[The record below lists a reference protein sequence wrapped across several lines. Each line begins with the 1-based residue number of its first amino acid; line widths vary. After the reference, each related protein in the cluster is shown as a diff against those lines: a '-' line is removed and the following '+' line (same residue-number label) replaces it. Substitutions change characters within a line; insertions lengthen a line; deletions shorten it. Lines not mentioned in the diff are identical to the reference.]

1 MKKTKI
7 IFFGTPGF
15 AIESLKV
22 INNNFD
28 VLCVVT
34 SPDKKS
40 GRGLKINES
49 EVKKFSS
56 QNKIPIKQP
65 YDLTNNDFIDEISS
79 LCADIFIVVAYR
91 KLPEEVFSI
100 PELGT
105 INLHASLLPDYRGAA
120 PINWALI
127 NNEKITGVTTFFIN
141 ERIDHGDI
149 ILKEEVMISD
159 DDDFGSLYDKLSII
173 GSDVL
178 LKTIEIVVSGKLVIH
193 KQVETKN
200 LNIAPKLNSINTKIN
215 WNDSTD
221 KILGMIRGLSP
232 IPGSWTMLKN
242 GDIEI
247 RLKILKASL
256 ISNDDVEELNIGKVL
271 IIDEEI
277 LIKAKNGTINCTKIQ
292 LENKKEM
299 PVKDLLNGF
308 KFHENS
314 RVY

>member
-15 AIESLKV
+15 AVESLKI
-22 INNNFD
+22 INKNFD

-40 GRGLKINES
+40 GRGLKINQS

-56 QNKIPIKQP
+56 QNNIPIKQP

-105 INLHASLLPDYRGAA
+105 INLHASLLPNYRGAA

-173 GSDVL
+173 GSEVL
-178 LKTIEIVVSGKLVIH
+178 LKTIKIVVGGKLVIH

-200 LNIAPKLNSINTKIN
+200 LNVAPKLNSISTRIN
-215 WNDSTD
+215 WNDSID

-242 GDIEI
+242 GDNEI

-277 LIKAKNGTINCTKIQ
+277 LIKTKNGTINCTKIQ

-299 PVKDLLNGF
+299 SVKDLLNGF

>member
-15 AIESLKV
+15 AVESLKI
-22 INNNFD
+22 INKNFD

-40 GRGLKINES
+40 GRGLKINQS

-79 LCADIFIVVAYR
+79 LCADMFVVVAYR

-105 INLHASLLPDYRGAA
+105 INLHASLLPNYRGAA

-242 GDIEI
+242 GDNEI

>member
-15 AIESLKV
+15 AVEPLKV
-22 INNNFD
+22 INKHFD

-34 SPDKKS
+34 STDKKS

-56 QNKIPIKQP
+56 QNNIPIKQP

-79 LCADIFIVVAYR
+79 LCADMFIVVAYR

-105 INLHASLLPDYRGAA
+105 INLHASLLPNYRGAA

-242 GDIEI
+242 GDNEI

-277 LIKAKNGTINCTKIQ
+277 LIKTKNGTINCTKIQ

>member
-15 AIESLKV
+15 AVEPLKV
-22 INNNFD
+22 INKHFD

-34 SPDKKS
+34 STDKKS

-79 LCADIFIVVAYR
+79 LCADMFVVVAYR

-105 INLHASLLPDYRGAA
+105 INLHASLLPNYRGAA

-242 GDIEI
+242 GDNEI

-256 ISNDDVEELNIGKVL
+256 ISHKL
-271 IIDEEI
+271 
-277 LIKAKNGTINCTKIQ
+277 
-292 LENKKEM
+292 
-299 PVKDLLNGF
+299 
-308 KFHENS
+308 
-314 RVY
+314 Y

>member
-15 AIESLKV
+15 AVEPLKV

-79 LCADIFIVVAYR
+79 LCADMFIVVAYR

-120 PINWALI
+120 PINWSLI

-159 DDDFGSLYDKLSII
+159 DDDFGSLYNKLSII

-178 LKTIEIVVSGKLVIH
+178 LKTIKIVVSGKLVIH

-200 LNIAPKLNSINTKIN
+200 LNVAPKLNSINTKIN

-242 GDIEI
+242 GDNEI

-256 ISNDDVEELNIGKVL
+256 INNDDVEELNIGKVL

-277 LIKAKNGTINCTKIQ
+277 RIKAKNGTINCTKIQ

-299 PVKDLLNGF
+299 SVKDLLNGY

>member
-15 AIESLKV
+15 AVESLKI
-22 INNNFD
+22 INKNFD

-40 GRGLKINES
+40 GRGLKINQS

-56 QNKIPIKQP
+56 QNNIPIKQP

-79 LCADIFIVVAYR
+79 LCADMFIVVAYR

-105 INLHASLLPDYRGAA
+105 INLHASLLPNYRGAA

-173 GSDVL
+173 GSEVL
-178 LKTIEIVVSGKLVIH
+178 LKTIKIVVGGKLVIH

-200 LNIAPKLNSINTKIN
+200 LNVAPKLNSINTRIN

-232 IPGSWTMLKN
+232 LPGSWTILRN
-242 GDIEI
+242 GDNEI

-256 ISNDDVEELNIGKVL
+256 IRNDNVKELNIGKVL

-277 LIKAKNGTINCTKIQ
+277 RIKAKNGTINCTKIQ

-299 PVKDLLNGF
+299 SVKDLLNGF
-308 KFHENS
+308 KFHKNS